1 MQKLF
6 YPDSVTIVRK
16 KGDSYSREDI
26 MTRPVFPD
34 GGLSPEENRANVIAR
49 LRRDPSVVLVLEDHG
64 GACEESAV
72 LRDSLVLGVRASETP
87 VPRAVVTLTC
97 EDDEVYRED
106 FPAGEEDGDDGYGL
120 LDRLARR
127 LADII
132 GCVACGD
139 YSFLPEDA
147 PHFEPVKLGEPLG
160 YCEACHLLKEGGY
173 QTESVHTVGFVSSP
187 VLFVHENDVV
197 MMGSHRFA
205 GEELFLE
212 MKRLFYGVRAD
223 EVRSAVKELGKDSV
237 IEVIEWEDGSW
248 SFRATMDDDL
258 DKDNFLD
265 RLQSDLSGL
274 REFISRIEERVGEEP
289 WPIMKEQRQLFIYE
303 VVDASLKLSRI
314 RI

>member
-26 MTRPVFPD
+26 MTRPVLPD
-34 GGLSPEENRANVIAR
+34 GGLSPEENRTNVIAR
-49 LRRDPSVVLVLEDHG
+49 LRRDPSVVFVLEDRG
-64 GACEESAV
+64 GFCEESAI
-72 LRDSLVLGVRASETP
+72 LRDSLVLDVWAAETP
-87 VPRAVVTLTC
+87 GPQAVITIT
-97 EDDEVYRED
+97 DDGDEVYREGFSAGD
-106 FPAGEEDGDDGYGL
+106 GGEEDGYGL
-120 LDRLARR
+120 LGRLAGR
-127 LADII
+127 LAEIF

-139 YSFLPEDA
+139 YSFLPEEA
-147 PHFEPVKLGEPLG
+147 LHFLPVKRGEPVG
-160 YCEACHLLKEGGY
+160 YTEACHLLKEGGF
-173 QTESVHTVGFVSSP
+173 QTESVHTVGFVCSP

-212 MKRLFYGVRAD
+212 MKRLFYGVKAD
-223 EVRSAVKELGKDSV
+223 EVRSAVQELGKDSV

-248 SFRATMDDDL
+248 SFRATMDEDL

-274 REFISRIEERVGEEP
+274 REFISRIEDRVGEEP